1 MKAYQLQ
8 GQKCALRQLFEKGV
22 AAQAGPTGRASQDP
36 QWRTS
41 PKSAESSD
49 IIGGNSSRAAP
60 GQTDTD
66 ALRPRQRRCES
77 AKSSYVTGLVS
88 QSREVVGWLGLEP
101 RTNPESLRGCS
112 TD

>member
-77 AKSSYVTGLVS
+77 AKSSYVTGLGFIPL
-88 QSREVVGWLGLEP
+88 QRP
-101 RTNPESLRGCS
+101 HDRAP
-112 TD
+112 